1 MGAGAN
7 AMNPRRA
14 MQAVGVISAALG
26 LVTLSAGEDF
36 GVEEHENIER
46 TFPAAKS
53 IDIDNADGSITVMG
67 TEAREVKVEIHK
79 TIRARSAEK
88 VQEAKREV
96 RLDMTQQGDELR
108 LYVDGPFRC
117 KCGDG
122 SFNYRGSHYYGYEV
136 SFDFTVK
143 APRDTSVRL
152 RTVNHGNIRLENT
165 SGTFDVENI
174 NGGVDLVEVAGSG
187 HAYALNR
194 PLKVLY
200 SRNPAGASDFGSLN
214 GDVEVAFQPDLSADV
229 WLKTFN
235 GQAYTDFDVT
245 ALPSRPAVR
254 EQHDGKY
261 VYKSHQFYGVRVG
274 HGGPDLKFDAF
285 NGDIRI
291 RNREK

>member
-1 MGAGAN
+1 MKAMRAARAVVVMGAMFA
-7 AMNPRRA
+7 PL
-14 MQAVGVISAALG
+14 VV
-26 LVTLSAGEDF
+26 VTLSADDDL
-36 GVEEHENIER
+36 GVEERETIER
-46 TFPAAKS
+46 TLPAAKS
-53 IDIDNADGSITVMG
+53 INIDNVDGSITLTG
-67 TEAREVKVEIHK
+67 TDAHEIKVEIHK

-96 RLDMTQQGDELR
+96 RLDMAQQGDELR

-117 KCGDG
+117 KCTDG
-122 SFNYRGSHYYGYEV
+122 SFNYRGSRHYGYEV

-143 APRDTSVRL
+143 APRDTNVRL

-165 SGTFDVENI
+165 AGAFDVENI
-174 NGGVDLVEVAGSG
+174 NGGVDLVEVGGSG
-187 HAYALNR
+187 HAFALNR
-194 PLKVLY
+194 PLKVLF
-200 SRNPAGASDFGSLN
+200 SSNPAGASDFGSLN
-214 GDVEVAFQPDLSADV
+214 GDVEVAFRPDLSANV

-245 ALPSRPAVR
+245 AMPSHPAVR
-254 EQHDGKY
+254 EQHDGKF

-274 HGGPDLKFDAF
+274 HGGPELKFDAF

>member
-1 MGAGAN
+1 MNALGA
-7 AMNPRRA
+7 MRT
-14 MQAVGVISAALG
+14 VGMILVALG
-26 LVTLSAGEDF
+26 LARLSAGEDL
-36 GVEEHENIER
+36 GVEERETIER

-53 IDIDNADGSITVMG
+53 IDIDNADGSITLTG
-67 TEAREVKVEIHK
+67 TDAREIKVEIHK
-79 TIRARSAEK
+79 TIRARSGEK

-96 RLDMTQQGDELR
+96 RLDMAEQGDELR

-117 KCGDG
+117 KCRDG

-136 SFDFTVK
+136 SFDFIVK
-143 APRDTSVRL
+143 APRETNVRL
-152 RTVNHGNIRLENT
+152 RAVNHGNIRLENT
-165 SGTFDVENI
+165 AGAFDVENI

-194 PLKVLY
+194 PLKVMF
-200 SRNPAGASDFGSLN
+200 SRNPAGTSDFGSLN
-214 GDVEVAFQPDLSADV
+214 GDVEVAFRPDLSADV

-245 ALPSRPAVR
+245 ALPSQPVVR

-274 HGGPDLKFDAF
+274 HGGPELKFDAF

>member
-1 MGAGAN
+1 MNARVAVLAVMAMGVFAPSGPVA
-7 AMNPRRA
+7 
-14 MQAVGVISAALG
+14 
-26 LVTLSAGEDF
+26 LSADEDL
-36 GVEEHENIER
+36 GVEERETIER

-53 IDIDNADGSITVMG
+53 IDIDNADGSITLAG
-67 TEAREVKVEIHK
+67 TDEHEIKVEIHK

-88 VQEAKREV
+88 VQEAKRDV
-96 RLDMTQQGDELR
+96 RLDMTQQGEELR

-143 APRDTSVRL
+143 APRDTNVRL

-165 SGTFDVENI
+165 AGAFDVENI

-214 GDVEVAFQPDLSADV
+214 GDVEVAFRPDLSADV

-254 EQHDGKY
+254 EQHNGKY

>member
-1 MGAGAN
+1 
-7 AMNPRRA
+7 
-14 MQAVGVISAALG
+14 MQ
-26 LVTLSAGEDF
+26 
-36 GVEEHENIER
+36 
-46 TFPAAKS
+46 
-53 IDIDNADGSITVMG
+53 
-67 TEAREVKVEIHK
+67 EAR
-79 TIRARSAEK
+79 
-88 VQEAKREV
+88 REV
-96 RLDMTQQGDELR
+96 RLDMAQQGDELR

-122 SFNYRGSHYYGYEV
+122 SFNYCGSRYYGYEV

-143 APRDTSVRL
+143 APRDTNVRL
-152 RTVNHGNIRLENT
+152 RTVNHGNIRMENT
-165 SGTFDVENI
+165 AGAFDVENI

-194 PLKVLY
+194 PLKVLF

-214 GDVEVAFQPDLSADV
+214 GDVEVTFRPDLSADV

-254 EQHDGKY
+254 EQHDGKF
-261 VYKSHQFYGVRVG
+261 VYKSHQFYRVRVG
-274 HGGPDLKFDAF
+274 HGGPELKFDAF

>member
-1 MGAGAN
+1 MNTRRVVLTAI
-7 AMNPRRA
+7 AMIFAP
-14 MQAVGVISAALG
+14 LG
-26 LVTLSAGEDF
+26 LVTLGADEDL
-36 GVEEHENIER
+36 GVEERETIER
-46 TFPAAKS
+46 TFPSAKS
-53 IDIDNADGSITVMG
+53 IDIDNADGSITVTG
-67 TEAREVKVEIHK
+67 TDAREVKVEIHK

-88 VQEAKREV
+88 VQEAKHEV
-96 RLDMTQQGDELR
+96 RLSMTQQHDGLR

-143 APRDTSVRL
+143 APRETSVRL

-165 SGTFDVENI
+165 AGAFDVENV

-194 PLKVLY
+194 PLKVLF

-214 GDVEVAFQPDLSADV
+214 GDVEVAFRPDLSADV

-254 EQHDGKY
+254 EQHDGKF
-261 VYKSHQFYGVRVG
+261 VYKSYQFYGVRVG

-291 RNREK
+291 RDREK